1 MAFFF
6 IKKKCENENE
16 NENTT
21 RNMQHA
27 RAATA
32 EWHGPLFIKKRT
44 HKHDAS

>member
-1 MAFFF
+1 
-6 IKKKCENENE
+6 
-16 NENTT
+16 
-21 RNMQHA
+21 MQCARA